1 MDPFIGEIVMF
12 GGNFNPRGW
21 AKCDGQLLPIDQNSA
36 LFSILGTLYGGDGRT
51 TFGLPDLRGRV
62 PINRG
67 QGPGLTNRMLGS
79 KGGDETATVSA
90 NQMPSHNHPLQG
102 STDQATEAD
111 PGAGGGNK
119 VPAMAELTI
128 YTDSAPD
135 VAMAANAIGPF
146 VGGGQGHNNVMPFQV
161 VNFIIALAGTFPS
174 RN

>member
-62 PINRG
+62 PIHTG
-67 QGPGLTNRMLGS
+67 TGPGLSPRALGR
-79 KGGDETATVSA
+79 KGGGETATISE
-90 NQMPSHNHPLQG
+90 NQLPAHDHALQG

-111 PGAGGGNK
+111 PSASGGNK
-119 VPAMAELTI
+119 VPAQAELNI
-128 YTDSAPD
+128 YTESAPD
-135 VAMAANAIGPF
+135 VAMAANAIGAA
-146 VGGGQGHNNVMPFQV
+146 GGGQPHTNVMPFQV
-161 VNFIIALAGTFPS
+161 VCFIIALVGVFPS